1 MRVEQQSQNIIDVVK
16 QSIGPE
22 EKSGAVLSQYTTG
35 AAGAAVEKSSVSD
48 NAKSVNL
55 KDATYAKPA
64 AEDKQTVAE
73 EIEASATLDA
83 EERKNQM
90 AVLSNT
96 TSPED
101 YAKMQEDGFSL
112 DDTTTNTIVTETDK
126 IKAQLAKAGV
136 DISFFGDDLDYE
148 QMAAITGSEALARQ
162 LAQAMKEADL
172 PCTEENVRGVMEV
185 LSLAQTLQTPGDGAV
200 KYMLDNGMEPTI
212 GNLYKAEYSGSA
224 AYQANPE
231 AAVDMT
237 MFSDQ
242 IDAIIARA
250 GLSVDDTSK
259 EACQWLLD
267 NSVPLNEE
275 NLAYYME
282 LKNLSL
288 PVQAEALLGSAPRQ
302 ETLLGQI
309 KEILKEKGY
318 GGLDVDFEYIRPELG
333 AAYAAFVDR
342 LRREL
347 NPLGCSVLVALA
359 PKTFAGQRGLLYEA
373 HDYAAL
379 GRAANGVLLMTY
391 EWGYTAGPPMAVA
404 PLDKVRQVVDYALT
418 EIPAEKL
425 FLGVPVYGYD
435 WPLPFR
441 EGVTRGGSVSP
452 QEALAL
458 ARRHGAEIRY
468 DETAQAPW
476 FRYTAAGGREHE
488 VWFEDAR
495 SSYAKFRL
503 AAEKGLQGVGLWN
516 LMRPAPQTYLALH
529 GGFEIEEVR

>member
-1 MRVEQQSQNIIDVVK
+1 MKIHVVQKGETLFSIAQQYGVSARLLQKLNQVPTDGALVPGQTLVVLLPERTHVVRRGDTVWSIAREHGISTRELYQNNIFLQGQGALIPGEELILSLQDVHREGSLGVNGYAYPFINGDLLR
-16 QSIGPE
+16 QVLPYMTYATPFTYGIGADGGLVALRDE
-22 EKSGAVLSQYTTG
+22 GILA
-35 AAGAAVEKSSVSD
+35 AAGQYSV
-48 NAKSVNL
+48 L
-55 KDATYAKPA
+55 PW
-64 AEDKQTVAE
+64 
-73 EIEASATLDA
+73 
-83 EERKNQM
+83 M
-90 AVLSNT
+90 HLST
-96 TSPED
+96 
-101 YAKMQEDGFSL
+101 M
-112 DDTTTNTIVTETDK
+112 
-126 IKAQLAKAGV
+126 
-136 DISFFGDDLDYE
+136 
-148 QMAAITGSEALARQ
+148 
-162 LAQAMKEADL
+162 
-172 PCTEENVRGVMEV
+172 TEEGRF
-185 LSLAQTLQTPGDGAV
+185 S
-200 KYMLDNGMEPTI
+200 
-212 GNLYKAEYSGSA
+212 SA
-224 AYQANPE
+224 
-231 AAVDMT
+231 
-237 MFSDQ
+237 
-242 IDAIIARA
+242 R
-250 GLSVDDTSK
+250 
-259 EACQWLLD
+259 
-267 NSVPLNEE
+267 
-275 NLAYYME
+275 
-282 LKNLSL
+282 
-288 PVQAEALLGSAPRQ
+288 AEALLGSVPRQ

-347 NPLGCSVLVALA
+347 NSLGCSVLVALA

-441 EGVTRGGSVSP
+441 EGVTRGESVSP

-529 GGFEIEEVR
+529 GGFEIEVMR

>member
-1 MRVEQQSQNIIDVVK
+1 MKIHVVQKGETLFSIAQQYGVSARLLQKLNQTPTDGTLVPGQTLVVLLPERTHVVRRGDTVWSIAREHGISTRELYQNNIFLQGQGALIPGEELILSLQDVHREGSLGVNGYAYPFINGDLLR
-16 QSIGPE
+16 QVLPYMTYATPFTYGIGADGGLAALRDE
-22 EKSGAVLSQYTTG
+22 GILA
-35 AAGAAVEKSSVSD
+35 AAGH
-48 NAKSVNL
+48 
-55 KDATYAKPA
+55 Y
-64 AEDKQTVAE
+64 
-73 EIEASATLDA
+73 
-83 EERKNQM
+83 R
-90 AVLSNT
+90 VLPWMHLST
-96 TSPED
+96 
-101 YAKMQEDGFSL
+101 M
-112 DDTTTNTIVTETDK
+112 
-126 IKAQLAKAGV
+126 
-136 DISFFGDDLDYE
+136 
-148 QMAAITGSEALARQ
+148 
-162 LAQAMKEADL
+162 
-172 PCTEENVRGVMEV
+172 TEEGR
-185 LSLAQTLQTPGDGAV
+185 
-200 KYMLDNGMEPTI
+200 
-212 GNLYKAEYSGSA
+212 
-224 AYQANPE
+224 
-231 AAVDMT
+231 
-237 MFSDQ
+237 FSS
-242 IDAIIARA
+242 ARA
-250 GLSVDDTSK
+250 EG
-259 EACQWLLD
+259 
-267 NSVPLNEE
+267 
-275 NLAYYME
+275 
-282 LKNLSL
+282 
-288 PVQAEALLGSAPRQ
+288 LLGSAPRQ

-347 NPLGCSVLVALA
+347 NSLGCSVLVALA

-441 EGVTRGGSVSP
+441 EGVTRGESVSP

-529 GGFEIEEVR
+529 GGFEIEVMR

>member
-1 MRVEQQSQNIIDVVK
+1 MKIHVVQKGETLFSIAQQYGVSARLLQKLNQVPTDGALVPGQTLVVLLPERTHVVRRGDTVWSIAREHGISTRELYQNNIFLQGQGALIPGEELILSLQDVHREGSLGVNGYAYPFINGDLLR
-16 QSIGPE
+16 QVLPYMTYATPFTYGIGADGGLAALRDE
-22 EKSGAVLSQYTTG
+22 GILA
-35 AAGAAVEKSSVSD
+35 AAGQYSV
-48 NAKSVNL
+48 L
-55 KDATYAKPA
+55 PW
-64 AEDKQTVAE
+64 
-73 EIEASATLDA
+73 
-83 EERKNQM
+83 M
-90 AVLSNT
+90 HLST
-96 TSPED
+96 
-101 YAKMQEDGFSL
+101 M
-112 DDTTTNTIVTETDK
+112 
-126 IKAQLAKAGV
+126 
-136 DISFFGDDLDYE
+136 
-148 QMAAITGSEALARQ
+148 
-162 LAQAMKEADL
+162 
-172 PCTEENVRGVMEV
+172 TEEGRF
-185 LSLAQTLQTPGDGAV
+185 S
-200 KYMLDNGMEPTI
+200 
-212 GNLYKAEYSGSA
+212 SA
-224 AYQANPE
+224 
-231 AAVDMT
+231 
-237 MFSDQ
+237 
-242 IDAIIARA
+242 R
-250 GLSVDDTSK
+250 
-259 EACQWLLD
+259 
-267 NSVPLNEE
+267 
-275 NLAYYME
+275 
-282 LKNLSL
+282 
-288 PVQAEALLGSAPRQ
+288 AEALLGSVPRQ

-347 NPLGCSVLVALA
+347 NSLGCSVLVALA

-441 EGVTRGGSVSP
+441 EGVTRGESVSP

-529 GGFEIEEVR
+529 GGFEIEVMR

>member
-1 MRVEQQSQNIIDVVK
+1 MKIHVVQKGETLFSIAQQYGVSARLLQKLNQVPTDGALVPGQTLVVLLPERTHVVRRGDTVWSIAREHGISTRELYQNNIFLQGQGALRPGEELILSLQDVHREGSLGVNGYVYPFINGDLLR
-16 QSIGPE
+16 QVLPYMTYATPFTYGIGADGGLVALRDE
-22 EKSGAVLSQYTTG
+22 GILA
-35 AAGAAVEKSSVSD
+35 AAGQ
-48 NAKSVNL
+48 
-55 KDATYAKPA
+55 YG
-64 AEDKQTVAE
+64 
-73 EIEASATLDA
+73 
-83 EERKNQM
+83 
-90 AVLSNT
+90 VLPWMHLST
-96 TSPED
+96 
-101 YAKMQEDGFSL
+101 M
-112 DDTTTNTIVTETDK
+112 
-126 IKAQLAKAGV
+126 
-136 DISFFGDDLDYE
+136 
-148 QMAAITGSEALARQ
+148 
-162 LAQAMKEADL
+162 
-172 PCTEENVRGVMEV
+172 TEEGR
-185 LSLAQTLQTPGDGAV
+185 
-200 KYMLDNGMEPTI
+200 
-212 GNLYKAEYSGSA
+212 
-224 AYQANPE
+224 
-231 AAVDMT
+231 
-237 MFSDQ
+237 FSST
-242 IDAIIARA
+242 R
-250 GLSVDDTSK
+250 
-259 EACQWLLD
+259 
-267 NSVPLNEE
+267 
-275 NLAYYME
+275 
-282 LKNLSL
+282 
-288 PVQAEALLGSAPRQ
+288 AEALLGSAPRQ

-347 NPLGCSVLVALA
+347 NPLGYSVLVALA

-441 EGVTRGGSVSP
+441 EGVTRGESVSP

-529 GGFEIEEVR
+529 GGFEIEVMR

>member
-1 MRVEQQSQNIIDVVK
+1 MNIHVVQKGETLFSIAQQYGVSARLLQKLNQAPTDGALVPGQTLVVLLPERTHVVRRGDTVWSIAREHGISTRELYQNNIFLQGQGALIPGEELILSLQDVHREGSLGVNGYAYPFINGDLLR
-16 QSIGPE
+16 QVLPYMTYATPFTYGIGADGGLVALRDE
-22 EKSGAVLSQYTTG
+22 GILA
-35 AAGAAVEKSSVSD
+35 AAGQYSV
-48 NAKSVNL
+48 L
-55 KDATYAKPA
+55 PW
-64 AEDKQTVAE
+64 
-73 EIEASATLDA
+73 
-83 EERKNQM
+83 M
-90 AVLSNT
+90 HLST
-96 TSPED
+96 
-101 YAKMQEDGFSL
+101 M
-112 DDTTTNTIVTETDK
+112 
-126 IKAQLAKAGV
+126 
-136 DISFFGDDLDYE
+136 
-148 QMAAITGSEALARQ
+148 
-162 LAQAMKEADL
+162 
-172 PCTEENVRGVMEV
+172 TEEGRF
-185 LSLAQTLQTPGDGAV
+185 S
-200 KYMLDNGMEPTI
+200 
-212 GNLYKAEYSGSA
+212 SA
-224 AYQANPE
+224 
-231 AAVDMT
+231 
-237 MFSDQ
+237 
-242 IDAIIARA
+242 R
-250 GLSVDDTSK
+250 
-259 EACQWLLD
+259 
-267 NSVPLNEE
+267 
-275 NLAYYME
+275 
-282 LKNLSL
+282 
-288 PVQAEALLGSAPRQ
+288 AEALLGSVPRQ

-347 NPLGCSVLVALA
+347 NSLGCSVLVALA

-441 EGVTRGGSVSP
+441 EGVTRGESVSP

-529 GGFEIEEVR
+529 GGFEIEVMR

>member
-1 MRVEQQSQNIIDVVK
+1 MKIHVVQKGETLFSIAQQYGVSARLLQKLNQAPTDGALVPGQTLVVLLPERTHVVRRGDTVWSIAREHGISTRELYQNNIFLQGQGALIPGEELILSLQDVHREGSLGVNGYAYPFINGDLLR
-16 QSIGPE
+16 QVLPYMTYATPFTYGIGADGGLVALRDE
-22 EKSGAVLSQYTTG
+22 GILA
-35 AAGAAVEKSSVSD
+35 AAGQYSV
-48 NAKSVNL
+48 L
-55 KDATYAKPA
+55 PW
-64 AEDKQTVAE
+64 
-73 EIEASATLDA
+73 
-83 EERKNQM
+83 M
-90 AVLSNT
+90 HLST
-96 TSPED
+96 
-101 YAKMQEDGFSL
+101 M
-112 DDTTTNTIVTETDK
+112 
-126 IKAQLAKAGV
+126 
-136 DISFFGDDLDYE
+136 
-148 QMAAITGSEALARQ
+148 
-162 LAQAMKEADL
+162 
-172 PCTEENVRGVMEV
+172 TEEGRF
-185 LSLAQTLQTPGDGAV
+185 S
-200 KYMLDNGMEPTI
+200 
-212 GNLYKAEYSGSA
+212 SA
-224 AYQANPE
+224 
-231 AAVDMT
+231 
-237 MFSDQ
+237 
-242 IDAIIARA
+242 R
-250 GLSVDDTSK
+250 
-259 EACQWLLD
+259 
-267 NSVPLNEE
+267 
-275 NLAYYME
+275 
-282 LKNLSL
+282 
-288 PVQAEALLGSAPRQ
+288 AEALLGCVPRQ

-359 PKTFAGQRGLLYEA
+359 PKTSAGQRGLLYEA

-441 EGVTRGGSVSP
+441 EGVTRGESISP

-476 FRYTAAGGREHE
+476 FRYTAAEGREHE

-503 AAEKGLQGVGLWN
+503 AAEKGLQGMGLWN

-529 GGFEIEEVR
+529 GGFEIEVMR

>member
-1 MRVEQQSQNIIDVVK
+1 MKIHVVQKGETLFSIAQQYGVSARLLQKLNEAPADGTLVPGQTLVVLLPEKTHVVRRGDTVWSIAREHGISTRELYQNNIFLQGQGALIPGEELILSLQDVHREGSLGVNGYAYPFINGDLLR
-16 QSIGPE
+16 QVLPYMTYATPFTYGIGAE
-22 EKSGAVLSQYTTG
+22 GSLVALRDEGILA
-35 AAGAAVEKSSVSD
+35 AAGQYSV
-48 NAKSVNL
+48 L
-55 KDATYAKPA
+55 PW
-64 AEDKQTVAE
+64 
-73 EIEASATLDA
+73 
-83 EERKNQM
+83 M
-90 AVLSNT
+90 HLST
-96 TSPED
+96 
-101 YAKMQEDGFSL
+101 M
-112 DDTTTNTIVTETDK
+112 
-126 IKAQLAKAGV
+126 
-136 DISFFGDDLDYE
+136 
-148 QMAAITGSEALARQ
+148 
-162 LAQAMKEADL
+162 
-172 PCTEENVRGVMEV
+172 TEEGRF
-185 LSLAQTLQTPGDGAV
+185 S
-200 KYMLDNGMEPTI
+200 
-212 GNLYKAEYSGSA
+212 SA
-224 AYQANPE
+224 
-231 AAVDMT
+231 
-237 MFSDQ
+237 
-242 IDAIIARA
+242 R
-250 GLSVDDTSK
+250 
-259 EACQWLLD
+259 
-267 NSVPLNEE
+267 
-275 NLAYYME
+275 
-282 LKNLSL
+282 
-288 PVQAEALLGSAPRQ
+288 AEALLKNNARQ

-359 PKTFAGQRGLLYEA
+359 PKTSAGQRGLLYEA

-441 EGVTRGGSVSP
+441 EGVTRGESVSP
-452 QEALAL
+452 QDALAL

-476 FRYTAAGGREHE
+476 FRYTAAEGREHE

-529 GGFEIEEVR
+529 GGFEIEVMR

>member
-1 MRVEQQSQNIIDVVK
+1 MKIHVVQKGETLFSIAQQYGVSARLLQKLNQVPTDGALVPGQTLVVLLPERTHVVRRGDTVWSIAREHGISTRELYQNNIFLQGQGALIPGEELILSLQHAHREGSLGVNGYAYPFINGDLLRQVLPYMTYATPFTYG
-16 QSIGPE
+16 IGVDGGLVALRDE
-22 EKSGAVLSQYTTG
+22 GILA
-35 AAGAAVEKSSVSD
+35 AAGQYSVLPWMHLSTMTETGQFD
-48 NAKSVNL
+48 
-55 KDATYAKPA
+55 T
-64 AEDKQTVAE
+64 QR
-73 EIEASATLDA
+73 ATLVLTDS
-83 EERKNQM
+83 
-90 AVLSNT
+90 AVQDRL
-96 TSPED
+96 
-101 YAKMQEDGFSL
+101 
-112 DDTTTNTIVTETDK
+112 
-126 IKAQLAKAGV
+126 V
-136 DISFFGDDLDYE
+136 D
-148 QMAAITGSEALARQ
+148 QVQ
-162 LAQAMKEADL
+162 
-172 PCTEENVRGVMEV
+172 
-185 LSLAQTLQTPGDGAV
+185 QTL
-200 KYMLDNGMEPTI
+200 
-212 GNLYKAEYSGSA
+212 
-224 AYQANPE
+224 
-231 AAVDMT
+231 
-237 MFSDQ
+237 
-242 IDAIIARA
+242 R
-250 GLSVDDTSK
+250 
-259 EACQWLLD
+259 
-267 NSVPLNEE
+267 
-275 NLAYYME
+275 
-282 LKNLSL
+282 
-288 PVQAEALLGSAPRQ
+288 RR
-302 ETLLGQI
+302 
-309 KEILKEKGY
+309 GY
-318 GGLDVDFEYIRPELG
+318 AGLDVDFEYIRPELG

-347 NPLGCSVLVALA
+347 NSLGCSVLVALA

-441 EGVTRGGSVSP
+441 DGVTRGESVSP

-529 GGFEIEEVR
+529 GGFEIEVMR

>member
-1 MRVEQQSQNIIDVVK
+1 MKIHVVQKGETLFSIAQQYGVSARLLQKLNQAPTDGTLVPGQTLVVLLPERTHVVRRGDTVWSIAREHGISTRELYQNNIFLQGQGALIPGEELILSLQDVHREGSLGVNGYAYPFINGDLLR
-16 QSIGPE
+16 QVLPYMTYATPFTYGIGADGGLVALRDE
-22 EKSGAVLSQYTTG
+22 GILA
-35 AAGAAVEKSSVSD
+35 AAGQYSV
-48 NAKSVNL
+48 L
-55 KDATYAKPA
+55 PW
-64 AEDKQTVAE
+64 
-73 EIEASATLDA
+73 
-83 EERKNQM
+83 M
-90 AVLSNT
+90 HLST
-96 TSPED
+96 
-101 YAKMQEDGFSL
+101 M
-112 DDTTTNTIVTETDK
+112 
-126 IKAQLAKAGV
+126 
-136 DISFFGDDLDYE
+136 
-148 QMAAITGSEALARQ
+148 
-162 LAQAMKEADL
+162 
-172 PCTEENVRGVMEV
+172 TEEGRF
-185 LSLAQTLQTPGDGAV
+185 S
-200 KYMLDNGMEPTI
+200 
-212 GNLYKAEYSGSA
+212 SA
-224 AYQANPE
+224 
-231 AAVDMT
+231 
-237 MFSDQ
+237 
-242 IDAIIARA
+242 R
-250 GLSVDDTSK
+250 
-259 EACQWLLD
+259 
-267 NSVPLNEE
+267 
-275 NLAYYME
+275 
-282 LKNLSL
+282 
-288 PVQAEALLGSAPRQ
+288 AEALLGSASRQ

-359 PKTFAGQRGLLYEA
+359 PKTSAGQRGLLYEA

-441 EGVTRGGSVSP
+441 EGVTRGESISP

-476 FRYTAAGGREHE
+476 FRYTAAAGREHE

-529 GGFEIEEVR
+529 GGFEIEVMR

>member
-1 MRVEQQSQNIIDVVK
+1 MKIHVVQKGETLFSIAQQYGVSARLLQKLNQAPTDGTLVPGQTLVVLLPERTHVVRRGDTVWSIAREHGISTRELYQNNIFLQGQGALIPGEELILSLQDVHREGSLGVNGYAYPFINGDLLR
-16 QSIGPE
+16 QVLPYMTYATPFTYGIGADGGLVALRDE
-22 EKSGAVLSQYTTG
+22 GILA
-35 AAGAAVEKSSVSD
+35 AAGQYSV
-48 NAKSVNL
+48 L
-55 KDATYAKPA
+55 PW
-64 AEDKQTVAE
+64 
-73 EIEASATLDA
+73 
-83 EERKNQM
+83 M
-90 AVLSNT
+90 HLST
-96 TSPED
+96 
-101 YAKMQEDGFSL
+101 M
-112 DDTTTNTIVTETDK
+112 
-126 IKAQLAKAGV
+126 
-136 DISFFGDDLDYE
+136 
-148 QMAAITGSEALARQ
+148 
-162 LAQAMKEADL
+162 
-172 PCTEENVRGVMEV
+172 TEEGRF
-185 LSLAQTLQTPGDGAV
+185 S
-200 KYMLDNGMEPTI
+200 
-212 GNLYKAEYSGSA
+212 SA
-224 AYQANPE
+224 
-231 AAVDMT
+231 
-237 MFSDQ
+237 
-242 IDAIIARA
+242 R
-250 GLSVDDTSK
+250 
-259 EACQWLLD
+259 
-267 NSVPLNEE
+267 
-275 NLAYYME
+275 
-282 LKNLSL
+282 
-288 PVQAEALLGSAPRQ
+288 AEALLGSVPRQ

-318 GGLDVDFEYIRPELG
+318 GGLDVDFEYIRPEMG

-342 LRREL
+342 LCREL

-359 PKTFAGQRGLLYEA
+359 PKTSAGQRGLLYEA

-441 EGVTRGGSVSP
+441 EGVTRGESVSP

-529 GGFEIEEVR
+529 GGFEIEVMR

>member
-1 MRVEQQSQNIIDVVK
+1 MKIHVVQKGETLFSIAQQYGVSARLLQKLNEAPADGTLVPGQTLVVLLPEKTHVVRRGDTVWSIAREHGISTRELYQNNIFLQGQGALIPGEELILSLQDVHREGSLGVNGYAYPFINGDLLR
-16 QSIGPE
+16 QVLPYMTYATPFTYGIGAE
-22 EKSGAVLSQYTTG
+22 GSLVALRDEGILA
-35 AAGAAVEKSSVSD
+35 AAGQYSV
-48 NAKSVNL
+48 L
-55 KDATYAKPA
+55 PW
-64 AEDKQTVAE
+64 
-73 EIEASATLDA
+73 
-83 EERKNQM
+83 M
-90 AVLSNT
+90 HLST
-96 TSPED
+96 
-101 YAKMQEDGFSL
+101 M
-112 DDTTTNTIVTETDK
+112 
-126 IKAQLAKAGV
+126 
-136 DISFFGDDLDYE
+136 
-148 QMAAITGSEALARQ
+148 
-162 LAQAMKEADL
+162 
-172 PCTEENVRGVMEV
+172 TEEGRF
-185 LSLAQTLQTPGDGAV
+185 S
-200 KYMLDNGMEPTI
+200 
-212 GNLYKAEYSGSA
+212 SA
-224 AYQANPE
+224 
-231 AAVDMT
+231 
-237 MFSDQ
+237 
-242 IDAIIARA
+242 R
-250 GLSVDDTSK
+250 
-259 EACQWLLD
+259 
-267 NSVPLNEE
+267 
-275 NLAYYME
+275 
-282 LKNLSL
+282 
-288 PVQAEALLGSAPRQ
+288 AEALLKNNARQ

-359 PKTFAGQRGLLYEA
+359 PKTSAGQRGLLYEA

-441 EGVTRGGSVSP
+441 EGVTRGESVSP
-452 QEALAL
+452 QDALAL

-529 GGFEIEEVR
+529 GGFEIEVMR

>member
-1 MRVEQQSQNIIDVVK
+1 MKIHVVQKGETLFSIAQQYGVSARLLQKLNEVPADGTLVPGQTLVVLLPEKTHVVRRGDTVWSIAREHGLSTRELYQNNIFLQGQGALTPGEELILSLRDAGREGSLGVNGYAYPFINGDLLRQVLPYMTYATPFTYG
-16 QSIGPE
+16 IGADGGLVPLRDE
-22 EKSGAVLSQYTTG
+22 GILA
-35 AAGAAVEKSSVSD
+35 AAGQYSV
-48 NAKSVNL
+48 L
-55 KDATYAKPA
+55 PW
-64 AEDKQTVAE
+64 
-73 EIEASATLDA
+73 
-83 EERKNQM
+83 M
-90 AVLSNT
+90 HLST
-96 TSPED
+96 
-101 YAKMQEDGFSL
+101 M
-112 DDTTTNTIVTETDK
+112 
-126 IKAQLAKAGV
+126 
-136 DISFFGDDLDYE
+136 
-148 QMAAITGSEALARQ
+148 
-162 LAQAMKEADL
+162 
-172 PCTEENVRGVMEV
+172 TEEGR
-185 LSLAQTLQTPGDGAV
+185 
-200 KYMLDNGMEPTI
+200 
-212 GNLYKAEYSGSA
+212 
-224 AYQANPE
+224 
-231 AAVDMT
+231 
-237 MFSDQ
+237 FSS
-242 IDAIIARA
+242 ARA
-250 GLSVDDTSK
+250 ETLLSST
-259 EACQWLLD
+259 AQ
-267 NSVPLNEE
+267 
-275 NLAYYME
+275 
-282 LKNLSL
+282 
-288 PVQAEALLGSAPRQ
+288 Q

-309 KEILKEKGY
+309 QDIMKEKGY

-347 NPLGCSVLVALA
+347 NPLGYSVLVALA

-441 EGVTRGGSVSP
+441 EGVTRGESISP

-529 GGFEIEEVR
+529 GGFEIEVMR